1 MDSTRKGFAKENEQ
15 EKEND
20 IKEEETIN
28 IHEDLPREEVIEK
41 EEKKIDNNL
50 MFEKRSI
57 SIFKLY
63 FHISGKLEII
73 LSIIAI
79 IMTMGAGC
87 SNAIMNWIFGD
98 SSNSFTLATQID
110 IVKELLPKD
119 LFDLIFEYIM
129 EEKVEPII
137 NKQINKFLI
146 IGAAMFVCNFL
157 MMFLWS
163 YLALR
168 QVHWLKN
175 DYFRIILNQEQ
186 GWFDENNAFEFAT
199 KVQAQLEQI
208 ELGLG
213 DRLGQFIMMI
223 TELIAGFVVAFLA
236 SWELTLILLTS
247 FPFIIGGALIMTFTL
262 KNLIVNSRKTYEV
275 AGGVAEEL
283 LYNIKTV
290 TSFANFDYEINRFG
304 NLIDK
309 VEEYDQK
316 KSFYSGISV
325 GIIIFGI
332 FFGYTV
338 TLLYARKLIM
348 NSLNERNTII
358 GRYYE
363 HMENM
368 ENIEDI
374 KGIEEQKISIGEIQK
389 VLFSI
394 IASIVAI
401 GQLAPNVQT
410 IKASCAASSDYFTL
424 YERKQKIYIS
434 GKNLKPERDSIKGKI
449 EFKNI
454 KFIYPSDKTQR
465 PILNNLNLE
474 IEAGKKVAF
483 VGESGCGKSTTV
495 NLIERLYDPVEG
507 QILIDGIDIKEFNL
521 EFLRNLIGY
530 VQQEPVLFNKS
541 IKDNLIFGR
550 QQLLEEI
557 GNPDELIKEACK
569 EAYIEDFILQNHDKY
584 DYVVGVK
591 GNKLSG
597 GQKQRIA
604 IARAILTKPKILI
617 LDEATSA
624 LDNQSEKEVQEA
636 LDNISKA
643 NITTLI
649 IAHRLSTIKN
659 ADAIYAL
666 KAGQVVEKGTHQEL
680 LDKNGYYANLV
691 KAQIGTEDN
700 HKEIEKLKSFKKSLT
715 KRFSSKFSNILEQE
729 EIKKENQV
737 IDNKK
742 MKIKLGEIFELLSD
756 NKLDLILGTF
766 GGFVYGVGTPIAGL
780 FLGKVLTALSP
791 QDIEIIKKDGLRWSL
806 YHLGIAVIGGIALFL
821 KTWKLEGLGAVVT
834 SKMRKKVFKK
844 YLELNLGF
852 YDIDYNSPG
861 SLLTKLSID
870 TTKISALVLS
880 IFGSVISAIGGIIFS
895 IILGMI
901 YDWKLGLISTAFL
914 PFTLFFTVFKAYF
927 RANGSQGNYDLK
939 IEAGSLLSECVINTK
954 TIFSFN
960 FQQKAIDL
968 YSSILE
974 KENSGNL
981 KTGIISGLLFGVG
994 IFITYACRATLIK
1007 CSFIFMKK
1015 QTLSYENMIC
1025 ALNCLLTMG
1034 GICHS
1039 LMLLAEIPKARTS
1052 FRSLFHIIKTP
1063 SEINAFEEENK
1074 DKYFPE
1080 EFKGKIEFKNVTF
1093 AYPTKPEN
1101 LILRDLSLTIN
1112 PGQHVALVGF
1122 SGSGKS
1128 TIIQLIE
1135 RYYDPVVGEVLI
1147 DDRNI
1152 KYYNLYKLRKKIG
1165 LVSQEPNLFKRSI
1178 YENILYGRLD
1188 AKKEEVVQAAE
1199 KAAIDKFFKN
1209 DQQGGKE
1216 EPVSGGEKQ
1225 RLAIARAFLKDPSIL
1240 LLDEATSALDKESEI
1255 EVQKSLSELQKG
1267 RTSVSV
1273 AHRLRTIIDSDVIFY
1288 LELGKVKEQGTHDEL
1303 LAKRGKY
1310 YKLYESMEK

>member
-1 MDSTRKGFAKENEQ
+1 MDSTRKGLANEKEQ
-15 EKEND
+15 ENQND
-20 IKEEETIN
+20 IKEEETID
-28 IHEDLPREEVIEK
+28 IHENLPKEEVIET

-50 MFEKRSI
+50 MFEKKSI

-63 FHISGKLEII
+63 FHISGTLEII
-73 LSIIAI
+73 LSVIAI
-79 IMTMGAGC
+79 IMTIGAGC

-98 SSNSFTLATQID
+98 SSNSFTMATEID
-110 IVKELLPKD
+110 VIKEFLPKD
-119 LFDLIFEYIM
+119 IFDILFEYIM
-129 EEKVEPII
+129 EDVIEPII
-137 NKQINKFLI
+137 NKKINQFLI
-146 IGAAMFVCNFL
+146 IGAVMFVCNFL

-175 DYFRIILNQEQ
+175 NYFRIILNQEQ

-213 DRLGQFIMMI
+213 DRLGQFIMML
-223 TELIAGFVVAFLA
+223 TELIAGFVVAFIA

-262 KNLIVNSRKTYEV
+262 KNLIVNSRKTYEI

-348 NSLNERNTII
+348 DSLNERNTILDMI
-358 GRYYE
+358 YE
-363 HMENM
+363 
-368 ENIEDI
+368 D
-374 KGIEEQKISIGEIQK
+374 IEEQKISIGEIQK

-434 GKNLKPERDSIKGKI
+434 EKNVKPERDSIKGKI

-454 KFIYPSDKTQR
+454 KFIYPSDKSQR

-521 EFLRNLIGY
+521 EYPRNSIGY

-550 QQLLEEI
+550 QQLLEEL

-569 EAYIEDFILQNHDKY
+569 EAYIEDFILRNHDKY

-636 LDNISKA
+636 LDNISKT

-659 ADAIYAL
+659 ADVIYAL

-700 HKEIEKLKSFKKSLT
+700 HKEIEKIKSLKKILT
-715 KRFSSKFSNILEQE
+715 RRLSSKFSTIIEHE
-729 EIKKENQV
+729 EMEKENQV
-737 IDNKK
+737 IDKK
-742 MKIKLGEIFELLSD
+742 KIEIKLGEIFELLAD
-756 NKLDLILGTF
+756 NKLDLILGSV
-766 GGFVYGVGTPIAGL
+766 GGFIYGVGTPIAGL

-791 QDIEIIKKDGLRWSL
+791 QDKEIIKKDGLRWSL

-821 KTWKLEGLGAVVT
+821 KSWKLEGLGAVVT

-844 YLELNLGF
+844 YLELNLAF

-880 IFGSVISAIGGIIFS
+880 IFGSVISAVGGIIFS

-981 KTGIISGLLFGVG
+981 KTGIISGLLFGLG

-1015 QTLSYENMIC
+1015 QTLTYDNMIC
-1025 ALNCLLTMG
+1025 TLNCLLTLG

-1052 FRSLFHIIKTP
+1052 FRSLFNIIKTP

-1074 DKYFPE
+1074 DKLFPE

-1101 LILRDLSLTIN
+1101 VILRNLSLTIN

-1135 RYYDPVVGEVLI
+1135 RFYDPVEGEVLI
-1147 DDRNI
+1147 DEINI
-1152 KYYNLYKLRKKIG
+1152 KDYNLYKLRKKIG

-1188 AKKEEVVQAAE
+1188 AEKDEVIQAAE

-1209 DQQGGKE
+1209 DQKGKKE

-1273 AHRLRTIIDSDVIFY
+1273 AHRLSTIIDSDVIFY
-1288 LELGKVKEQGTHDEL
+1288 LEFGKVKEQGTHDEL
-1303 LAKRGKY
+1303 LAKKGKY
-1310 YKLYESMEK
+1310 YTLYQSIEK

>member
-1 MDSTRKGFAKENEQ
+1 MDSTRKGLANEKEQ
-15 EKEND
+15 ENQND
-20 IKEEETIN
+20 IKEEETID
-28 IHEDLPREEVIEK
+28 IHENLPKEEVIET
-41 EEKKIDNNL
+41 EEKKTDNNL
-50 MFEKRSI
+50 MFEKKRI

-63 FHISGKLEII
+63 FHISGTLEII
-73 LSIIAI
+73 LSVIAI
-79 IMTMGAGC
+79 IMTIGAGC

-98 SSNSFTLATQID
+98 SSNSFTMATEID
-110 IVKELLPKD
+110 VIKEFLPKD
-119 LFDLIFEYIM
+119 IFDILFEYIM
-129 EEKVEPII
+129 EDEIEPII
-137 NKQINKFLI
+137 NKKINQFLI
-146 IGAAMFVCNFL
+146 IGAVMFVCNFL

-175 DYFRIILNQEQ
+175 NYFRIILNQEQ

-213 DRLGQFIMMI
+213 DRLGQFIMML
-223 TELIAGFVVAFLA
+223 TELIAGFVVAFIA

-262 KNLIVNSRKTYEV
+262 KNLIVNSRKTYEI

-348 NSLNERNTII
+348 DSLNERNTILDMI
-358 GRYYE
+358 YE
-363 HMENM
+363 
-368 ENIEDI
+368 D
-374 KGIEEQKISIGEIQK
+374 IEEQKISIGEIQK

-434 GKNLKPERDSIKGKI
+434 EKNVKPERDSIKGKI

-454 KFIYPSDKTQR
+454 KFIYPSDKAQR

-521 EFLRNLIGY
+521 EYLRNLIGY

-541 IKDNLIFGR
+541 IRDNLIFGR
-550 QQLLEEI
+550 QQLLEEL

-569 EAYIEDFILQNHDKY
+569 EAYIEDFILRNHDKY

-636 LDNISKA
+636 LDNISKT

-659 ADAIYAL
+659 ADVIYAL

-700 HKEIEKLKSFKKSLT
+700 HKEIEKIKSLKKILT
-715 KRFSSKFSNILEQE
+715 RRLSSKFSTIIEHE
-729 EIKKENQV
+729 EMKKENQV
-737 IDNKK
+737 IEQKK
-742 MKIKLGEIFELLSD
+742 LEIKLGEIFELLAD
-756 NKLDLILGTF
+756 NKLDLILGSV
-766 GGFVYGVGTPIAGL
+766 GGFIYGVGTPIAGL

-791 QDIEIIKKDGLRWSL
+791 QDKEIIKKDGLRWSL

-844 YLELNLGF
+844 YLELNLAF

-880 IFGSVISAIGGIIFS
+880 IFGSVISAVGGIIFS

-981 KTGIISGLLFGVG
+981 KTGIISGLLFGLG

-1015 QTLSYENMIC
+1015 QTLTYDNMIC
-1025 ALNCLLTMG
+1025 ALNCLLTLG

-1052 FRSLFHIIKTP
+1052 FRSLFNIIKTP

-1074 DKYFPE
+1074 DKLFPE

-1101 LILRDLSLTIN
+1101 LILRNLSLTIN

-1135 RYYDPVVGEVLI
+1135 RFYDPVEGEVLI
-1147 DDRNI
+1147 DEINI
-1152 KYYNLYKLRKKIG
+1152 KDYNLYKLRKKIG

-1188 AKKEEVVQAAE
+1188 AEKDEVVQAAE

-1209 DQQGGKE
+1209 DQKGKKE

-1273 AHRLRTIIDSDVIFY
+1273 AHRLSTIIDSDVIFY
-1288 LELGKVKEQGTHDEL
+1288 LEFGKVKEQGTHDEL
-1303 LAKRGKY
+1303 LAKKGKY
-1310 YKLYESMEK
+1310 YTLYQSMEK

>member
-1 MDSTRKGFAKENEQ
+1 MDSTRKGLANEKEQ
-15 EKEND
+15 ENQND
-20 IKEEETIN
+20 IKEEETID
-28 IHEDLPREEVIEK
+28 IHENLPKEEVIET

-50 MFEKRSI
+50 MFEKKSI

-63 FHISGKLEII
+63 FHISGTSEII
-73 LSIIAI
+73 LSVIAI
-79 IMTMGAGC
+79 IMTIGAGC

-98 SSNSFTLATQID
+98 SSNSFTMATEID
-110 IVKELLPKD
+110 VIKEFLPKD
-119 LFDLIFEYIM
+119 IFDILFEYIM
-129 EEKVEPII
+129 EDVIEPII
-137 NKQINKFLI
+137 NKKINQFLI
-146 IGAAMFVCNFL
+146 IGAVMFVCNFL

-175 DYFRIILNQEQ
+175 NYFRIILNQEQ

-213 DRLGQFIMMI
+213 DRLGQFIMML
-223 TELIAGFVVAFLA
+223 TELIAGFVVAFIA

-262 KNLIVNSRKTYEV
+262 KNLIVNSRKTYEI

-348 NSLNERNTII
+348 DSLNERNTILDMI
-358 GRYYE
+358 YE
-363 HMENM
+363 
-368 ENIEDI
+368 D
-374 KGIEEQKISIGEIQK
+374 IEEQKISIGEIQK

-434 GKNLKPERDSIKGKI
+434 EKNVKPERDSIKGKI

-454 KFIYPSDKTQR
+454 KFIYPSDKSQR

-521 EFLRNLIGY
+521 EYLRNLIGY

-550 QQLLEEI
+550 QQLLEEL

-569 EAYIEDFILQNHDKY
+569 EAYIEDFILRNHDKY

-636 LDNISKA
+636 LDNISKT

-659 ADAIYAL
+659 ADVIYAL

-700 HKEIEKLKSFKKSLT
+700 HKEIEKIKSLKKILT
-715 KRFSSKFSNILEQE
+715 RRLSSKFSTIIEHE
-729 EIKKENQV
+729 EMEKENQV
-737 IDNKK
+737 IDKK
-742 MKIKLGEIFELLSD
+742 KIEIKLGEIFELLAD
-756 NKLDLILGTF
+756 NKLDLILGSV
-766 GGFVYGVGTPIAGL
+766 GGFIYGVGTPIAGL

-791 QDIEIIKKDGLRWSL
+791 QDKEIIKKDGLRWSL

-844 YLELNLGF
+844 YLELNLAF

-880 IFGSVISAIGGIIFS
+880 IFGSVISAVGGIIFS

-974 KENSGNL
+974 KENCGNL
-981 KTGIISGLLFGVG
+981 KTGIISGLLFGLG

-1015 QTLSYENMIC
+1015 QTLTYDNMIC
-1025 ALNCLLTMG
+1025 ALNCLLTLG

-1052 FRSLFHIIKTP
+1052 FRSLFNIIKTP

-1074 DKYFPE
+1074 DKLFPE

-1101 LILRDLSLTIN
+1101 LILRNLSLTIN

-1135 RYYDPVVGEVLI
+1135 RFYDPVEGEVLI
-1147 DDRNI
+1147 DEINI
-1152 KYYNLYKLRKKIG
+1152 KDYNLYKLRKKIG

-1188 AKKEEVVQAAE
+1188 AEKDEVVQAAE

-1209 DQQGGKE
+1209 DQKGKKE

-1267 RTSVSV
+1267 RISVSV
-1273 AHRLRTIIDSDVIFY
+1273 AHRLNTIIDSDVIFY

-1303 LAKRGKY
+1303 LAKKGKY
-1310 YKLYESMEK
+1310 YTLYQSMEK

>member
-1 MDSTRKGFAKENEQ
+1 MDSTRKGLANEKEQ
-15 EKEND
+15 ENQND
-20 IKEEETIN
+20 KKEEETID
-28 IHEDLPREEVIEK
+28 IHENLPKEEVIET

-50 MFEKRSI
+50 MFEKKSI

-63 FHISGKLEII
+63 FHISGTLEII
-73 LSIIAI
+73 LSVIAI
-79 IMTMGAGC
+79 IMTIGAGC

-98 SSNSFTLATQID
+98 SSNSFTMATEID
-110 IVKELLPKD
+110 VIKEFLPKD
-119 LFDLIFEYIM
+119 IFDILFEYIM
-129 EEKVEPII
+129 EDVIEPII
-137 NKQINKFLI
+137 NKKINQFLI
-146 IGAAMFVCNFL
+146 IGAVMFVCNFL

-175 DYFRIILNQEQ
+175 NYFRIILNQEQ

-213 DRLGQFIMMI
+213 DRLGQFIMML
-223 TELIAGFVVAFLA
+223 TELIAGFVVAFIA

-262 KNLIVNSRKTYEV
+262 KNLIVNSRKTYEI

-348 NSLNERNTII
+348 DSLNERNTILDMI
-358 GRYYE
+358 YE
-363 HMENM
+363 
-368 ENIEDI
+368 D
-374 KGIEEQKISIGEIQK
+374 IEEQKISIGEIQK

-434 GKNLKPERDSIKGKI
+434 EKNVKPERDSIKGKI

-454 KFIYPSDKTQR
+454 KFIYPSDKSQR

-521 EFLRNLIGY
+521 EYLRNLIGY

-550 QQLLEEI
+550 QQLLEEL

-569 EAYIEDFILQNHDKY
+569 EAYIEDFILRNHDKY

-636 LDNISKA
+636 LDNISKT

-659 ADAIYAL
+659 ADVIYAL

-700 HKEIEKLKSFKKSLT
+700 HKEIEKIKSLKKILT
-715 KRFSSKFSNILEQE
+715 RRLSSKFSTIIEHE
-729 EIKKENQV
+729 EMKKENQV
-737 IDNKK
+737 IEQKK
-742 MKIKLGEIFELLSD
+742 LEIKLGEIFELLAD
-756 NKLDLILGTF
+756 NKLDLILGSV
-766 GGFVYGVGTPIAGL
+766 GGFIYGVGTPIAGL

-791 QDIEIIKKDGLRWSL
+791 QDKEIIKKDGLRWSL

-844 YLELNLGF
+844 YLELNLAF

-880 IFGSVISAIGGIIFS
+880 IFGSVISAVGGIIFS

-981 KTGIISGLLFGVG
+981 KTGIISGLLFGLG

-1007 CSFIFMKK
+1007 CSFIFMKR
-1015 QTLSYENMIC
+1015 QTLTYDNMIC
-1025 ALNCLLTMG
+1025 ALNCLLTLG

-1052 FRSLFHIIKTP
+1052 FRSLFNIIKTP

-1074 DKYFPE
+1074 DKLFPE

-1101 LILRDLSLTIN
+1101 LILRNLSLTIN

-1135 RYYDPVVGEVLI
+1135 RFYDPVEGEVLI
-1147 DDRNI
+1147 DEINI
-1152 KYYNLYKLRKKIG
+1152 KDYNLYKLRKKIG

-1188 AKKEEVVQAAE
+1188 AEKDEVVQAAE

-1209 DQQGGKE
+1209 DQKGKKE

-1273 AHRLRTIIDSDVIFY
+1273 AHRLSTIIDSDVIFY
-1288 LELGKVKEQGTHDEL
+1288 LEFGKVKEQGPHDEL
-1303 LAKRGKY
+1303 LAKKGKY
-1310 YKLYESMEK
+1310 YTLYQSMEK

>member
-1 MDSTRKGFAKENEQ
+1 MDSTRKGLANEKEQ
-15 EKEND
+15 ENQND
-20 IKEEETIN
+20 IKEEETID
-28 IHEDLPREEVIEK
+28 IHENLPKEEVIET

-50 MFEKRSI
+50 MFEKKSI

-63 FHISGKLEII
+63 FHISGTLEII
-73 LSIIAI
+73 LSVIAI
-79 IMTMGAGC
+79 IMTIGAGC

-98 SSNSFTLATQID
+98 SSNSFTMATEID
-110 IVKELLPKD
+110 VIKEFLPKD
-119 LFDLIFEYIM
+119 IFDILFEYIM
-129 EEKVEPII
+129 EDEIEPII
-137 NKQINKFLI
+137 NKKINQFLI
-146 IGAAMFVCNFL
+146 IGAVMFVCNFL

-175 DYFRIILNQEQ
+175 NYFRIILNQEQ

-213 DRLGQFIMMI
+213 DRLGQFIMML
-223 TELIAGFVVAFLA
+223 TELIAGFVVAFIA

-262 KNLIVNSRKTYEV
+262 KNLIVNSRKTYEI

-348 NSLNERNTII
+348 DSLNERNTILDMI
-358 GRYYE
+358 YE
-363 HMENM
+363 
-368 ENIEDI
+368 D
-374 KGIEEQKISIGEIQK
+374 IEEQKISIGEIQK

-434 GKNLKPERDSIKGKI
+434 EKNVKPERDSIKGKI

-454 KFIYPSDKTQR
+454 KFIYPSDKSQR

-521 EFLRNLIGY
+521 EYLRNLIGY

-550 QQLLEEI
+550 QQLLEEL

-569 EAYIEDFILQNHDKY
+569 EAYIEDFILRNHDKY

-636 LDNISKA
+636 LDNISKT

-659 ADAIYAL
+659 ADVIYAL

-700 HKEIEKLKSFKKSLT
+700 HKEIEKIKSLKKILT
-715 KRFSSKFSNILEQE
+715 RRLSSKFSTIIEHE
-729 EIKKENQV
+729 EMKKENQV
-737 IDNKK
+737 IEQKK
-742 MKIKLGEIFELLSD
+742 LEIKLGEIFELLAD
-756 NKLDLILGTF
+756 NKLDLILGSV
-766 GGFVYGVGTPIAGL
+766 GGFIYGVGTPIAGL

-791 QDIEIIKKDGLRWSL
+791 QDKEIIKKDGLRWSL

-821 KTWKLEGLGAVVT
+821 KTWKLEGLGDVVT

-844 YLELNLGF
+844 YLELNLAF

-880 IFGSVISAIGGIIFS
+880 IFGSVISAVGGIIFS

-981 KTGIISGLLFGVG
+981 KTGIISGLLFGLG

-1015 QTLSYENMIC
+1015 QTLTYDNMIC
-1025 ALNCLLTMG
+1025 ALNCLLTLG

-1052 FRSLFHIIKTP
+1052 FRSLFNIIKTP

-1074 DKYFPE
+1074 DKLFPE

-1101 LILRDLSLTIN
+1101 LILRNLSLTIN

-1135 RYYDPVVGEVLI
+1135 RFYDPVEGEVLI
-1147 DDRNI
+1147 DEINI
-1152 KYYNLYKLRKKIG
+1152 KDYNLYKLRKKIG

-1188 AKKEEVVQAAE
+1188 AEKDEVVQAAE

-1209 DQQGGKE
+1209 DQKGKKE

-1273 AHRLRTIIDSDVIFY
+1273 DHRLSTIIDSDVFFY
-1288 LELGKVKEQGTHDEL
+1288 LEFGKVKEQGTHDEL
-1303 LAKRGKY
+1303 LAKKGKY
-1310 YKLYESMEK
+1310 YTLYQSMEK

>member
-1 MDSTRKGFAKENEQ
+1 MDSTRKGLANEKEQ
-15 EKEND
+15 ENQND
-20 IKEEETIN
+20 IKEEETID
-28 IHEDLPREEVIEK
+28 IHENLPKEEVIET

-50 MFEKRSI
+50 MFEKKSI

-63 FHISGKLEII
+63 FHISGTLEII
-73 LSIIAI
+73 LSVIAI
-79 IMTMGAGC
+79 IMTIGAGC

-98 SSNSFTLATQID
+98 SSNSFTMATEID
-110 IVKELLPKD
+110 VIKEFLPKD
-119 LFDLIFEYIM
+119 IFDILFEYIM
-129 EEKVEPII
+129 EDVIEPII
-137 NKQINKFLI
+137 NKKINQFLI
-146 IGAAMFVCNFL
+146 IGAVMFVCNFL

-175 DYFRIILNQEQ
+175 NYFRIILNQEQ

-213 DRLGQFIMMI
+213 DRLGQFIMML
-223 TELIAGFVVAFLA
+223 TELIAGFVVAFIA

-262 KNLIVNSRKTYEV
+262 KNLIVNSRKTYEI

-348 NSLNERNTII
+348 DSLNERNTILDMI
-358 GRYYE
+358 YE
-363 HMENM
+363 
-368 ENIEDI
+368 D
-374 KGIEEQKISIGEIQK
+374 IEEQKISIGEIQK

-434 GKNLKPERDSIKGKI
+434 EKNVKPERDSIKGKI

-454 KFIYPSDKTQR
+454 KFIYPSDKSQR

-521 EFLRNLIGY
+521 EYLRNLIGY

-550 QQLLEEI
+550 QQLLEEL

-569 EAYIEDFILQNHDKY
+569 EAYIEDFILRNHDKY

-636 LDNISKA
+636 LDNISKT

-659 ADAIYAL
+659 ADVIYAL

-700 HKEIEKLKSFKKSLT
+700 HKEIEKIKSLKKILT
-715 KRFSSKFSNILEQE
+715 RRLSSKFSTIIEHE
-729 EIKKENQV
+729 EMEKENQV
-737 IDNKK
+737 IVKK
-742 MKIKLGEIFELLSD
+742 KIEIKLGEIFELLAD
-756 NKLDLILGTF
+756 NKLDLILGSV
-766 GGFVYGVGTPIAGL
+766 GGFIYGVGTPIAGL

-791 QDIEIIKKDGLRWSL
+791 QDKEIIKKDGLRWSL

-844 YLELNLGF
+844 YLELNLAF

-880 IFGSVISAIGGIIFS
+880 IFGSVISAVGGIIFS

-981 KTGIISGLLFGVG
+981 KTGIISGLLFGLG

-1015 QTLSYENMIC
+1015 QTLTYDNMIC
-1025 ALNCLLTMG
+1025 ALNCLLTLG

-1052 FRSLFHIIKTP
+1052 FRSLFNIIKTP

-1074 DKYFPE
+1074 DKLFPE

-1101 LILRDLSLTIN
+1101 VILRNLSLTIN

-1135 RYYDPVVGEVLI
+1135 RFYDL
-1147 DDRNI
+1147 
-1152 KYYNLYKLRKKIG
+1152 L
-1165 LVSQEPNLFKRSI
+1165 
-1178 YENILYGRLD
+1178 
-1188 AKKEEVVQAAE
+1188 KE
-1199 KAAIDKFFKN
+1199 
-1209 DQQGGKE
+1209 
-1216 EPVSGGEKQ
+1216 
-1225 RLAIARAFLKDPSIL
+1225 R
-1240 LLDEATSALDKESEI
+1240 
-1255 EVQKSLSELQKG
+1255 
-1267 RTSVSV
+1267 
-1273 AHRLRTIIDSDVIFY
+1273 Y
-1288 LELGKVKEQGTHDEL
+1288 
-1303 LAKRGKY
+1303 
-1310 YKLYESMEK
+1310 